1 MMLIYLFDDVTEVL
15 VHLRLPVNSVAL
27 SVSISVILQEE
38 MLEGHQVFLF
48 KRDHHLVAES
58 KGH

>member
-1 MMLIYLFDDVTEVL
+1 MFIYLFNDVTEVL
-15 VHLRLPVNSVAL
+15 VNISLLVDGVAL
-27 SVSISVILQEE
+27 TVAIGVILQEE
-38 MLEGHQVFLF
+38 MLERHQVFLF